1 MHLEEKIKSIIK
13 SSKRD
18 MRLDVFLELL
28 LYDKNGYYYQQ
39 KPIGKRADFITAPE
53 ISQIFGEIIGIYLYY
68 YWAKK
73 INKKF
78 NFIELGP
85 GNGTLF
91 NDITNCLV
99 KFPQFFEKAKV
110 TFVEVNKELKRIQK
124 TKIRNKYLSKISWN
138 EKINFKSKKPSII
151 YSNEFFDC
159 FPVRQFFL
167 KKIWKEKYVNYDE
180 NLKKFFFKDKKVNS
194 KKLLSLLKNFNEQK
208 ILEISLKRNSYF
220 EKICKYIKLN
230 GGIFLTIDYGYFD
243 SNENF
248 TLQAIQNHKFSHIF
262 EDLGQKDVSSHVNF
276 NDFLDIAKKNKL
288 KIQEYCTQRE
298 FLIKYGILER
308 AKKISELFKSED
320 IVTQL
325 DKLISN
331 KEMGKL
337 FKCIVVSNL

>member
-1 MHLEEKIKSIIK
+1 MFLVFYSISRFLIEFLREPDSHLGLFFNFITLGQILSIPFLLFGIFIVQSYASRRKIKSIIK
-13 SSKRD
+13 SSKKD

-39 KPIGKRADFITAPE
+39 KPIGKKADFITAPE

-110 TFVEVNKELKRIQK
+110 TFVEVNKELKKIQK
-124 TKIRNKYLSKISWN
+124 TKIKNKYLSKISWN
-138 EKINFKSKKPSII
+138 GKINFKSKKPSII

-167 KKIWKEKYVNYDE
+167 KKIWKEKYVN
-180 NLKKFFFKDKKVNS
+180 
-194 KKLLSLLKNFNEQK
+194 
-208 ILEISLKRNSYF
+208 
-220 EKICKYIKLN
+220 
-230 GGIFLTIDYGYFD
+230 
-243 SNENF
+243 
-248 TLQAIQNHKFSHIF
+248 
-262 EDLGQKDVSSHVNF
+262 
-276 NDFLDIAKKNKL
+276 
-288 KIQEYCTQRE
+288 
-298 FLIKYGILER
+298 
-308 AKKISELFKSED
+308 
-320 IVTQL
+320 
-325 DKLISN
+325 
-331 KEMGKL
+331 
-337 FKCIVVSNL
+337 